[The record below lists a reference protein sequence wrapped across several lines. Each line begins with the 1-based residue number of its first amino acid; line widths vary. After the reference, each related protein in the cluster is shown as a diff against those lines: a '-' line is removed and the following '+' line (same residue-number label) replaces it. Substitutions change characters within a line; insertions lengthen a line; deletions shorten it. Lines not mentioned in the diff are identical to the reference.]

1 MKLADCVYDLTVSI
15 LSIQLMRGLAAIHP
29 SLFYLYSAA
38 TENVARILVVDD
50 RRRTTC
56 GIPLRELEG
65 CLIGSPC
72 DTDGTD
78 SGHRS
83 RPREI
88 PVDEEVAVALGALDH
103 VRCGDSRVLEDDL
116 RIGGAALARFV
127 DHVVRDAGRSPF
139 DHDCGQAL
147 PAAGIGIGA
156 DDHQVEIRSVAIPA
170 CDVARPVLAAV

>member
-1 MKLADCVYDLTVSI
+1 MNLAHRADDLTVVI
-15 LSIQLMRGLAAIHP
+15 WSIQVVRGLEAEDP
-29 SLFYLYSAA
+29 SGFNLRGDV

-56 GIPLRELEG
+56 GIRLRELEG
-65 CLIGSPC
+65 GLIGGPC

-103 VRCGDSRVLEDDL
+103 VRCGNSRVLEDNL
-116 RIGGAALARFV
+116 RIRGAALGRFV

-139 DHDCGQAL
+139 
-147 PAAGIGIGA
+147 
-156 DDHQVEIRSVAIPA
+156 
-170 CDVARPVLAAV
+170 